1 MNKKFELSN
10 ITMEYKG
17 RTLYRIKATKDFSDV
32 NKGDLGGW
40 VQYEE
45 NLSQQGNCW
54 LYDDSKCMDESR
66 VTDNSIMR
74 DFTEMYNCSKMHDYS
89 KMYDYSKMCGCSEM
103 YNFTEIHG
111 YSKMCDS
118 SKIHDYSKM
127 YAYTEMHDSSEM
139 YDYSEMHGSSE
150 MYDYSEMHNYSKMYS
165 DSIIYDYSKMYDHA
179 RMFADSA
186 MFGASEMHDYSEMH
200 GSSRMHGSM
209 LKDKEKLHGE
219 LFSIVE
225 KFIDIVNPKGRMITG
240 VLKNGEILYNVG
252 CQEEIT
258 KEEFIDRIYYE
269 DGGIEENPHRKEYLK
284 IINMIESYFSYE
296 D

>member
-89 KMYDYSKMCGCSEM
+89 KMYDYSK
-103 YNFTEIHG
+103 
-111 YSKMCDS
+111 
-118 SKIHDYSKM
+118 
-127 YAYTEMHDSSEM
+127 
-139 YDYSEMHGSSE
+139 
-150 MYDYSEMHNYSKMYS
+150 MHNYSKMYS

-269 DGGIEENPHRKEYLK
+269 DGGIEENPHRKEYIK

-296 D
+296 E